1 MYRRWLVYRRRTC
14 GLLPGLIV
22 RLLANKCQECAL
34 QWCWTSLEREMKWT
48 EAWSSRVVT
57 LNSYDSSMMIS
68 SLTWS
73 PSMGRPISAMRRS
86 SSSFPASGSSSSF
99 SSFCCSSGK
108 KRTNEGRRE
117 ERDSVWVCRKN
128 WQETRT
134 FIHPSWRG
142 SWWLQWREY
151 WRIHRW
157 LLCFLFV
164 FLGGDFLFKWQHKK
178 NEAHRCCFSVKTATP
193 MWVLLTGWCLQ
204 VMKKKLKS
212 VVKFCSKTGQEAVGE
227 KNRKRLKDLD
237 QFSLGKTVIHASA
250 FHRSAM
256 HCHLKWVVEL

>member
-117 ERDSVWVCRKN
+117 EQDSVWVCRKN

-193 MWVLLTGWCLQ
+193 MWVFVDWLVSAGHEEEAEVSRQIQQQDWTGGSGWKKQKTIERPRSILFRENSYPRFCL
-204 VMKKKLKS
+204 S
-212 VVKFCSKTGQEAVGE
+212 S
-227 KNRKRLKDLD
+227 
-237 QFSLGKTVIHASA
+237 
-250 FHRSAM
+250 
-256 HCHLKWVVEL
+256 